1 MFSKGELSVLHNTRR
16 KFVKELL
23 RNIGPNEAV
32 EHYCSR
38 VKESNSIA
46 EKLEKRNLQPTA
58 DNAAAY
64 LTDLIG
70 VRIVVHFIGDVYE
83 IAARIKE
90 KYHIVEELDYITVPK
105 GNGYRSLHLIVHV
118 PVTDTKKFR
127 YCTEIPVEIQIRT
140 VAMDC
145 WASLEHMMLYKRKP
159 NRSTEL
165 AKEELRNCAGTLFLT
180 DMRMEAIQS
189 IIEKT
194 ELDQEELNH
203 GEK

>member
-1 MFSKGELSVLHNTRR
+1 M
-16 KFVKELL
+16 
-23 RNIGPNEAV
+23 
-32 EHYCSR
+32 
-38 VKESNSIA
+38 
-46 EKLEKRNLQPTA
+46 
-58 DNAAAY
+58 
-64 LTDLIG
+64 
-70 VRIVVHFIGDVYE
+70 
-83 IAARIKE
+83 
-90 KYHIVEELDYITVPK
+90 
-105 GNGYRSLHLIVHV
+105 
-118 PVTDTKKFR
+118 TDTKKFR
-127 YCTEIPVEIQIRT
+127 YRAEIPVEIQIRT

-203 GEK
+203 GKK

>member
-70 VRIVVHFIGDVYE
+70 VRIVVHWITLQYQKRMATEAFI
-83 IAARIKE
+83 
-90 KYHIVEELDYITVPK
+90 
-105 GNGYRSLHLIVHV
+105 
-118 PVTDTKKFR
+118 
-127 YCTEIPVEIQIRT
+127 
-140 VAMDC
+140 
-145 WASLEHMMLYKRKP
+145 
-159 NRSTEL
+159 
-165 AKEELRNCAGTLFLT
+165 
-180 DMRMEAIQS
+180 
-189 IIEKT
+189 
-194 ELDQEELNH
+194 
-203 GEK
+203 

>member
-70 VRIVVHFIGDVYE
+70 VRITSMTGLVRCSGKHSMKNVLVKAME
-83 IAARIKE
+83 R
-90 KYHIVEELDYITVPK
+90 
-105 GNGYRSLHLIVHV
+105 
-118 PVTDTKKFR
+118 KK
-127 YCTEIPVEIQIRT
+127 
-140 VAMDC
+140 
-145 WASLEHMMLYKRKP
+145 
-159 NRSTEL
+159 
-165 AKEELRNCAGTLFLT
+165 
-180 DMRMEAIQS
+180 
-189 IIEKT
+189 
-194 ELDQEELNH
+194 
-203 GEK
+203 